1 MQEILRAPIGIF
13 VHTVP
18 ALLQKGDQT
27 FEKFIYIWNI
37 ETIISHLE
45 FQLVLTF
52 SVPLG
57 NRNDQKLSSP
67 FLI

>member
-37 ETIISHLE
+37 ETIRSHLE

-52 SVPLG
+52 SVSLR